1 MNLTELTDEE
11 LDQLRVDTL
20 NEQERRSNLSAIPR
34 QIKNLTDKY
43 VQGGGGDKSDLTDM
57 IESEDLPG
65 E

>member
-20 NEQERRSNLSAIPR
+20 NEQERRANLSAIPQ

-43 VQGGGGDKSDLTDM
+43 VQGGGDKSDLTDM